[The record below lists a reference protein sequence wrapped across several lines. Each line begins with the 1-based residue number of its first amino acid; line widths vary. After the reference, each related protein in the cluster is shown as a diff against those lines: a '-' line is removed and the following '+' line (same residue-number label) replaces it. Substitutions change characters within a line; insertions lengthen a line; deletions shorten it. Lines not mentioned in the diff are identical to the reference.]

1 MYIYSGRYYQMLH
14 AIGNHVLIVMAFLK
28 RVSNRTK
35 GRKGIIKDPFKHTN
49 QCLGL
54 IQIITIYGSSNKVI
68 SIQVALYSAPILF
81 FKCQFSLIAQILPGK

>member
-1 MYIYSGRYYQMLH
+1 MNTCTYTQEGSTICFMQRSHVR
-14 AIGNHVLIVMAFLK
+14 IGMAFLK

-35 GRKGIIKDPFKHTN
+35 GRKGRTKDQFKHTN

-68 SIQVALYSAPILF
+68 SIQVALYFPPILF
-81 FKCQFSLIAQILPGK
+81 LNVSFC